1 MWIVKW
7 PCLFSV
13 FQFLLE
19 CRFKEL
25 VVDVSR
31 STDSLPPP
39 SPGFSSRGVICYRT
53 TGTSLRVSV
62 WIIFFSLYSFA
73 LFSVSQAFTLT
84 KLLLCEPTVH
94 RVTFLLA
101 RRQIL
106 GILRMQMQLSFLLYA
121 KRALPPYI
129 INLSV
134 LFAHWSYFCMSM
146 CVEMK

>member
-1 MWIVKW
+1 MMWIVKW

-62 WIIFFSLYSFA
+62 WIIFSPFTVLPSFQFHKHSLSQSSYYVNQLCIVSHFCLPGDRYWA
-73 LFSVSQAFTLT
+73 SWECKCNSVSYYMPKEHFHHILLT
-84 KLLLCEPTVH
+84 FQSCLLTDRIFVW
-94 RVTFLLA
+94 A
-101 RRQIL
+101 
-106 GILRMQMQLSFLLYA
+106 
-121 KRALPPYI
+121 
-129 INLSV
+129 
-134 LFAHWSYFCMSM
+134 
-146 CVEMK
+146 CV